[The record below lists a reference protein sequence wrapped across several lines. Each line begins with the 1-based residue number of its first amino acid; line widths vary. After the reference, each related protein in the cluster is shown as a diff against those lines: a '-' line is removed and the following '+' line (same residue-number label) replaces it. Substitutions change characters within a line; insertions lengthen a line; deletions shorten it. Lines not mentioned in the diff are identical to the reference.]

1 MDRLPK
7 FVRFACGV
15 LVFAI
20 AGPPIGGLVA
30 WLGMGALSARSPL
43 PFIEGSWLEGGVL
56 ALGAGL
62 LMAIAATRG
71 VRSWWAPVIAAA
83 AVCATFIAASAGMN
97 WTAMLRVA
105 KVLMPPSIVAAL
117 ACWLLTRRLFRN

>member
-7 FVRFACGV
+7 SVRFVCGV

-20 AGPPIGGLVA
+20 VGPPVGALVA
-30 WLGMGALSARSPL
+30 WLGMGALGARSPL
-43 PFIEGSWLEGGVL
+43 PFIAGSWLEGGVL

-62 LMAIAATRG
+62 LTAIAAAGG
-71 VRSWWAPVIAAA
+71 VRSWWAAVIAAA
-83 AVCATFIAASAGMN
+83 AVCATFIIASAGGD
-97 WTAMLRVA
+97 WDAIVRVA

-117 ACWLLTRRLFRN
+117 VCWLLTRQLFRG

>member
-1 MDRLPK
+1 MNRLPE
-7 FVRFACGV
+7 FARFACGV

-30 WLGMGALSARSPL
+30 WLDMGALSARSPL
-43 PFIEGSWLEGGVL
+43 PFIAGAWLEGGVL

-62 LMAIAATRG
+62 LTAIAAWRG
-71 VRSWWAPVIAAA
+71 LRSWWVPVIAAA
-83 AVCATFIAASAGMN
+83 AVCATFIVASAGMD
-97 WTAMLRVA
+97 WSAMLRVG
-105 KVLMPPSIVAAL
+105 KVLMPPSIAAAL